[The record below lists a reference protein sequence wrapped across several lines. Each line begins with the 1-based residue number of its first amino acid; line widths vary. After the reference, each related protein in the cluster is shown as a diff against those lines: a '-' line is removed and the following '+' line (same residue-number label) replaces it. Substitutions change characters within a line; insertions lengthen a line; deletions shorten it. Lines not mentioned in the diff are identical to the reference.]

1 MRTVT
6 PSWMRAGASIGTLV
20 LVGMGLTAVR
30 AAAQSR
36 PTAPPPAS
44 TLTGFDEEAQ
54 VRRAD
59 VLLALLPRLERDD
72 QLRRQPDLH
81 RTITAM
87 LVQERLALRETART
101 RTLDGDAG
109 ATADMLML
117 VGLRL
122 LPHTSAETR
131 APLLSALVWGYYAP
145 GSRFAADLAAYGQ
158 AIVPDVLE
166 LVSDGSAAH
175 RANAYVLIGR
185 VLNNDA
191 ADALEDALSVDQ
203 ALGLVT
209 ALRAGLDDEEAAIR
223 ALVIDGLVAA
233 GDGASARRL
242 GDVARRDVSPMVR
255 QHARDAVVALTQ

>member
-1 MRTVT
+1 MRPVT
-6 PSWMRAGASIGTLV
+6 PSWMRVGTSIGALV
-20 LVGMGLTAVR
+20 LVGLGLTADGVAAQSPR
-30 AAAQSR
+30 AAAPVAR
-36 PTAPPPAS
+36 TRAG
-44 TLTGFDEEAQ
+44 LDEEAPS
-54 VRRAD
+54 RRTDA
-59 VLLALLPRLERDD
+59 LLALLPRLERDD

-81 RTITAM
+81 RAITAM
-87 LVQERLALRETART
+87 LVQERHALREAARV
-101 RTLDGDAG
+101 RALDGDSG
-109 ATADMLML
+109 SPADVLML

-145 GSRFAADLAAYGQ
+145 GSRFAADLAAYGP
-158 AIVPDVLE
+158 AIVADVLA

-175 RANAYVLIGR
+175 RANAYVLMGR

-191 ADALEDALSVDQ
+191 ADALEDPLSVDQ
-203 ALGLVT
+203 ALELVT

-242 GDVARRDVSPMVR
+242 GEVARRDISPMVR
-255 QHARDAVVALTQ
+255 QHARDAVTALTQ

>member
-1 MRTVT
+1 MRPVT
-6 PSWMRAGASIGTLV
+6 PSWMNVGASIGALV
-20 LVGMGLTAVR
+20 LVGMGLTADGVAAQSHR
-30 AAAQSR
+30 AAAPVAR
-36 PTAPPPAS
+36 
-44 TLTGFDEEAQ
+44 TLAALDEEAPS
-54 VRRAD
+54 RRTD

-87 LVQERLALRETART
+87 LVQERQTLREAARV

-109 ATADMLML
+109 ATADVLML
-117 VGLRL
+117 VGVRL
-122 LPHTSAETR
+122 LPHTSPETR

-145 GSRFAADLAAYGQ
+145 GSRFAADLAAYGP
-158 AIVPDVLE
+158 AIVPDVLA

-175 RANAYVLIGR
+175 RANAYVLMGR

-203 ALGLVT
+203 ALELVT
-209 ALRAGLDDEEAAIR
+209 ALRAGLDDDDAGIR

-242 GDVARRDVSPMVR
+242 GEVARRDISPMVR
-255 QHARDAVVALTQ
+255 QHAREAVTALTQ